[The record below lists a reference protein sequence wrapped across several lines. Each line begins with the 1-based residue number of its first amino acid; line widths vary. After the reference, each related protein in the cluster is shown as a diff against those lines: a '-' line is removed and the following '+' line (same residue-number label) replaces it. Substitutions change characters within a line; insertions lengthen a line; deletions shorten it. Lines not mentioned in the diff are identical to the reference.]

1 MMQMKQ
7 QVKAICKPSWQ
18 RPKHHR
24 KDSQDNVGKILV
36 AAGPGSN
43 LHRLLERGYQ
53 PKEGRATRDWRMSP

>member
-36 AAGPGSN
+36 AAGAGST
-43 LHRLLERGYQ
+43 LQRLLERGDE
-53 PKEGRATRDWRMSP
+53 PKERRATGIGE